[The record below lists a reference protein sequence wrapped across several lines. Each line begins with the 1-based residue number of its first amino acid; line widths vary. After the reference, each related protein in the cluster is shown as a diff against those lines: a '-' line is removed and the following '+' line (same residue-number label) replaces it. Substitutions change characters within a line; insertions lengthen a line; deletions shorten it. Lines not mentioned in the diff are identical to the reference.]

1 MSAPQFLCVIL
12 ILFFFFL
19 ALYCC
24 KFTPIYYVA
33 IKGANSSHQK

>member
-19 ALYCC
+19 KNFIVVNLHP
-24 KFTPIYYVA
+24 FIMWP
-33 IKGANSSHQK
+33 